1 MGAPVASVST
11 LPSVLPPECLG
22 LLSPSKIGEHSQS
35 WSRVAI
41 DDADVDADADK
52 VSRDEQI
59 FGWKAQGKSRARL

>member
-1 MGAPVASVST
+1 MPWFIIT
-11 LPSVLPPECLG
+11 IKLG
-22 LLSPSKIGEHSQS
+22 EYSQS